1 MKAFNIICL
10 ALALAACASEERL
23 PLEAQS
29 PHKAKVVA
37 HARPATPRRP
47 LAAPAKPAVQS
58 AGALQ
63 TAMVGDYMDAQEK
76 DLRAHLRPTGA
87 LVARVGDDLTV
98 SWRNDMLFD
107 GDGLSGRGTT
117 AIEQLAELL
126 RHYDHSVI
134 QVSGFFDTA
143 GTPTEA
149 LERSRHHAKAIAD
162 NLVADGVSS
171 ERVTSQ
177 GFGATHL
184 KIVTGPGK
192 NEARNRR
199 IEVRIVAHPQA

>member
-1 MKAFNIICL
+1 MKTFSIFCL
-10 ALALAACASEERL
+10 GLVLAACATKERF
-23 PLEAQS
+23 PPEAQS
-29 PHKAKVVA
+29 PHKARVVA
-37 HARPATPRRP
+37 HARPATPHQP
-47 LAAPAKPAVQS
+47 AAAPARPAVQS

-63 TAMVGDYMDAQEK
+63 MAMVGDYMDAQEK
-76 DLRAHLRPTGA
+76 DLRARLRPTGA

-107 GDGLSGRGTT
+107 GEGLSGRGTS

-134 QVSGFFDTA
+134 QVSGFSDTA
-143 GTPTEA
+143 GTASEA

-177 GFGATHL
+177 GLGATHL
-184 KIVTGPGK
+184 KIVTGAGK

>member
-1 MKAFNIICL
+1 MKAFSTICL
-10 ALALAACASEERL
+10 ALGLAACATEERF

-29 PHKAKVVA
+29 PHKARVVT
-37 HARPATPRRP
+37 HARPATHQP
-47 LAAPAKPAVQS
+47 LAAPAKPAIQS

-143 GTPTEA
+143 GTPAEA